1 MGKLRIFLED
11 HFPFIFGA
19 PALLVQFYFLCIP
32 LLGLFIYSLLSFT
45 PTGSQFTLSKYRA
58 LLDPLY
64 LSVMG
69 NSCVLATATAIICL
83 LIGFPIAYFLALKAG
98 RLKTPLLV
106 FLILPSWTSFIVQVY
121 AWFFILE
128 QHGPISTISH
138 LLGFTGLP
146 PHLLNSPFA
155 TLIGMVYC
163 FLPFMVLPLFAV
175 LERLDT
181 QLLEASADLGANR
194 RETFWR
200 IIVPLSKPGIAA
212 GLLLV
217 SIPAYGEFVIPELLG
232 GFKRVYVG
240 TVIVHKFLVY
250 SDWQSGA
257 ASVFM
262 LLLGPLAL
270 LVLLVALLSGIR
282 QWMRPP
288 KSVTPSDEPPPVKE
302 QHG

>member
-11 HFPFIFGA
+11 HFPFIFAA
-19 PALLVQFYFLCIP
+19 PALLVQFYFLYIP
-32 LLGLFIYSLLSFT
+32 LCGLFVYSLLAFT
-45 PTGSQFTLSKYRA
+45 PTGGFTFTLEKYYA
-58 LLDPLY
+58 LFDVLY
-64 LSVMG
+64 LSVIF
-69 NSCVLATATAIICL
+69 NSFVLATATAFICL
-83 LIGFPIAYFLALKAG
+83 VVGYPIAYYLALKAG
-98 RLKTPLLV
+98 RLKTTLLV

-121 AWFFILE
+121 AWFFLLE
-128 QHGPISTISH
+128 RRGPISIIANA
-138 LLGFTGLP
+138 LGFTGLP
-146 PHLLNSPFA
+146 PHLLNTPFA

-163 FLPFMVLPLFAV
+163 FLPFMVLPLFAA

-194 RETFWR
+194 HQTFWR
-200 IIVPLSKPGIAA
+200 VIVPLSKPGIAA

-262 LLLGPLAL
+262 LLLGPLAV
-270 LVLLVALLSGIR
+270 LVVLVYMLMGLREWIR
-282 QWMRPP
+282 P
-288 KSVTPSDEPPPVKE
+288 KREVHHD
-302 QHG
+302 G